1 MLQSCP
7 MAISLLILLMAGAL
21 LVCAAIA
28 IAAWPRR
35 DDPTV
40 RAFLLLAIGAGI
52 WCAGRMLEIQAPNVA
67 ERILWAKLQYP
78 GILMVPVGWLLSV
91 VRLTRPDLVV
101 GRGWL
106 TLALAVSVAG
116 MALVLTNERH
126 GLVWPQVQWFGGVG
140 LHTRAVFSHGPAYWA
155 LAAYGYGLLSASLY
169 FLVMA
174 RPRGKLSGGGRALL
188 IGGLLL
194 PVVANV
200 AYLRG
205 WTTALGGDL
214 TPATFSVMALLV
226 WLCALRPHLGDV
238 GHYARLRV
246 FDALREGCVIVDDR
260 DRIVD
265 LNRTAQRM
273 LPGLRRGDPAPASWM
288 ATRPYVAGVPDYELT
303 VEPVRN
309 LDDRVIGRI
318 VFVRDVSA
326 FRTREHALV
335 EENSNLAVRLNETVD
350 KLLRIEG
357 DLYRDPL
364 TGLFNRRFFQREA
377 GVLLAAAQERGTP
390 LGLMLIDVDFFKQ
403 YNDIYGHLRG
413 DECLRAIGATLAQT
427 LDEGASF
434 CARVGGEE
442 FAVVLHQADAERTRA
457 IGMRMLQAV
466 RSLQMPHAGADPSHP
481 FLSIS
486 VGAVTRVPDSPL
498 IEELVAAADVAL
510 YAAKRGGRNRLVM
523 AGGQASA
530 PRPADS
536 AANAANAANAG
547 NADSSRPLV

>member
-1 MLQSCP
+1 

-21 LVCAAIA
+21 VVCAAVA
-28 IAAWPRR
+28 IASWPRR

-40 RAFLLLAIGAGI
+40 RAFLLLAVGAGI
-52 WCAGRMLEIQAPNVA
+52 WCAGRMLEIQAPNVS
-67 ERILWAKLQYP
+67 ERIVWAKLQYP
-78 GILMVPVGWLLSV
+78 GILMVPVGWLLAV
-91 VRLTRPDLVV
+91 VRLTHPHYPV

-106 TLALAVSVAG
+106 TLALAIGIAG

-126 GLVWPQVQWFGGVG
+126 GLVWPQVQWFGGEG
-140 LHTRAVFSHGPAYWA
+140 LHTRAVFSHGPVYWA
-155 LAAYGYGLLSASLY
+155 LAAYSYGLLLLSLY
-169 FLVMA
+169 FLA
-174 RPRGKLSGGGRALL
+174 TASAHGKLSRGGRVVLVA
-188 IGGLLL
+188 GLLL
-194 PVVANV
+194 PMFANI

-205 WTTALGGDL
+205 WTTPVGGDL

-260 DRIVD
+260 GRIAD

-273 LPGLRRGDPAPASWM
+273 LPGMRRGDPAPASWL

-309 LDDRVIGRI
+309 LEERDIGRI

-377 GVLLAAAQERGTP
+377 QVLLAAAQERGTP
-390 LGLMLIDVDFFKQ
+390 LGMMLIDVDFFKQ

-427 LDEGASF
+427 LDEAASF

-442 FAVVLHQADAERTRA
+442 FAVVLHQADADRTRA
-457 IGMRMLQAV
+457 IGLRMLQAV
-466 RSLQMPHAGADPSHP
+466 RSLRMPHIGAESSHP

-486 VGAVTRVPDSPL
+486 VGAVSRIPDSPL
-498 IEELVAAADVAL
+498 VEELVAAADVAL

-523 AGGQASA
+523 AGGQSPA
-530 PRPADS
+530 PVHSDQADDTD
-536 AANAANAANAG
+536 NTDRTDG
-547 NADSSRPLV
+547 TDPSRPLV

>member
-1 MLQSCP
+1 

-21 LVCAAIA
+21 VVCAAVA
-28 IAAWPRR
+28 IASWPRR

-40 RAFLLLAIGAGI
+40 RAFLLLAVGAGI
-52 WCAGRMLEIQAPNVA
+52 WCAGRMLEIQAPNVS
-67 ERILWAKLQYP
+67 ERIVWAKLQYP
-78 GILMVPVGWLLSV
+78 GILMVPVGWLLAI
-91 VRLTRPDLVV
+91 VRLTRPHYLV

-106 TLALAVSVAG
+106 TLALAIGIAG

-126 GLVWPQVQWFGGVG
+126 GLVWPQVQWFGGEG
-140 LHTRAVFSHGPAYWA
+140 LHTRAVFSHGPGYWA
-155 LAAYGYGLLSASLY
+155 LAAYSYGLLLLSLY
-169 FLVMA
+169 FLA
-174 RPRGKLSGGGRALL
+174 TASAHGKLSRGGRVVLVA
-188 IGGLLL
+188 GLLL
-194 PVVANV
+194 PMFANI

-205 WTTALGGDL
+205 WTTPVGGDL

-246 FDALREGCVIVDDR
+246 FDALREGCVIVDHR
-260 DRIVD
+260 GRIAD

-273 LPGLRRGDPAPASWM
+273 LPGMRRGDPAPASWL

-309 LDDRVIGRI
+309 LEERDIGRI

-377 GVLLAAAQERGTP
+377 QVLLAAAQERGTP

-403 YNDIYGHLRG
+403 YNDTYGHLRG

-427 LDEGASF
+427 LDEAASF

-442 FAVVLHQADAERTRA
+442 FAVVLHQADADRTRA
-457 IGMRMLQAV
+457 IGLRMLQAV
-466 RSLQMPHAGADPSHP
+466 RSLQMPHIGAESSHP

-486 VGAVTRVPDSPL
+486 VGAVSRIPDSPL
-498 IEELVAAADVAL
+498 VEELVAAADVAL

-523 AGGQASA
+523 AGGPSPA
-530 PRPADS
+530 PVHSDRADDTD
-536 AANAANAANAG
+536 NT
-547 NADSSRPLV
+547 DQTDHTDPSRPLV